1 LDTEYFRYLS
11 NIYLSGNTLHRLRQ
25 LTVGLE
31 AGQEGFQFS
40 EEMVRQLNVLKNSK
54 FLTMEEYSDLYHK
67 SSNSENISSVMG
79 SDYFADGKK
88 AFWFNFPDYRAYF
101 SLENGN
107 LYLKDLKI
115 YNDLSVFKDLFF
127 KDREKNLVRILP
139 SCIDDARM
147 RNKFLIAD
155 SVGSAT
161 LTKDG
166 SGFLLALKRNNG
178 DGKKLFLNAE
188 GIKYGEKGILSIGRG
203 LNIKGVINENFIKLL
218 VDFQTKRSS
227 ALISLPVFSKI
238 NGDYYFG
245 LPLYPDMLIGL
256 KSSFP
261 YIGIFRFQFQ
271 YLSKFKTQT
280 QSLVSYLTRLG
291 LFW

>member
-1 LDTEYFRYLS
+1 
-11 NIYLSGNTLHRLRQ
+11 
-25 LTVGLE
+25 
-31 AGQEGFQFS
+31 
-40 EEMVRQLNVLKNSK
+40 M
-54 FLTMEEYSDLYHK
+54 
-67 SSNSENISSVMG
+67 
-79 SDYFADGKK
+79 
-88 AFWFNFPDYRAYF
+88 
-101 SLENGN
+101 
-107 LYLKDLKI
+107 
-115 YNDLSVFKDLFF
+115 
-127 KDREKNLVRILP
+127 
-139 SCIDDARM
+139 
-147 RNKFLIAD
+147 
-155 SVGSAT
+155 
-161 LTKDG
+161 
-166 SGFLLALKRNNG
+166 LALKRNNG

-271 YLSKFKTQT
+271 YLSKFKKIDPEKIPFHFFNNIIGSGFSCKSIFHPENRYT
-280 QSLVSYLTRLG
+280 
-291 LFW
+291 W